1 MNAFGV
7 LQKSAKSTRF
17 TPDSAPNIAES
28 TQFAESSPD
37 SAHNYLSF
45 LYILPLALTPFAPL
59 YAYLCAL
66 FALIALS
73 GVISREYRILLGVTL
88 IFNLSVIYASKA
100 HFVHILNFDDDFAR
114 YYQHYLDIYDG
125 IEGAFFIWGNGLEV
139 GLPIFYK
146 ILSLIFP
153 RLSPILLDLI
163 SNFCF
168 LGGLYAWLEIFMLK
182 YFPKEQRARCVAFSL
197 FMPLLGVLGLARQ
210 AFASIFLLY
219 AICVKKWRFKTLFLV
234 IASAFHLSSML
245 IFAAFYIVRIFPKI
259 SLALILAYC
268 FAFLYD
274 SVALNN
280 LVLSAINYIS
290 DFLPHKVAIYFKA
303 YTSKQGQNLF
313 FLAHLSGT
321 QVFLSTLTLFS
332 LYFLC
337 RNDPLARSI
346 RIFFLL
352 CVING
357 FVNFIMGRTFFLLN
371 EVLFYFVVFV
381 ALWRFYL
388 LIIPFFFIYALR
400 FFYLAIT
407 KNPHLLDREAT
418 LYFYSYPEVNLCPFY
433 YIFQGLI
440 Q

>member
-1 MNAFGV
+1 MNAVGI
-7 LQKSAKSTRF
+7 LQR
-17 TPDSAPNIAES
+17 NIAES
-28 TQFAESSPD
+28 LKSILNSAYHTKNRVESSPD
-37 SAHNYLSF
+37 SANNYLSC
-45 LYILPLALTPFAPL
+45 LYVLPLAITPFAPL

-66 FALIALS
+66 FVLIALS
-73 GVISREYRILLGVTL
+73 SVISREYRVLLSITL
-88 IFNLSVIYASKA
+88 VFNLSVIYASKA

-219 AICVKKWRFKTLFLV
+219 AICIKRWRFKTLFLV

-259 SLALILAYC
+259 SLTLIVSYC
-268 FAFLYD
+268 IAFLYD
-274 SVALNN
+274 SVVLNN
-280 LVLSAINYIS
+280 LVLNIINHIS

-400 FFYLAIT
+400 FFYLALT

-418 LYFYSYPEVNLCPFY
+418 LYFYFYPEVNICPFY
-433 YIFQGLI
+433 YIFQGLV